1 MYCLAQNF
9 LSEHMIYSD
18 INIKRLINVINS
30 INITLR
36 GVSKILSQTTMPN
49 LTTSH
54 IRERLQEKRRRL
66 KQKQKGSPIT
76 TTLSPAWQTCSWP
89 FFLEACHGWPQEY
102 GLFLPPASR
111 QPWALLVVTNSLLFL
126 PITASPPGS
135 RLLYA
140 TSLQTSTHACN
151 PGAQFLPP
159 APTSHS
165 ITHADTQ

>member
-76 TTLSPAWQTCSWP
+76 TTLSPA
-89 FFLEACHGWPQEY
+89 
-102 GLFLPPASR
+102 
-111 QPWALLVVTNSLLFL
+111 
-126 PITASPPGS
+126 
-135 RLLYA
+135 
-140 TSLQTSTHACN
+140 
-151 PGAQFLPP
+151 
-159 APTSHS
+159 
-165 ITHADTQ
+165 